1 MKKSLMYDN
10 SPTYDY
16 SALDV
21 DVSKEARGLAP
32 KSLMHDK
39 SASFDAS
46 RAL

>member
-21 DVSKEARGLAP
+21 EARGLAP